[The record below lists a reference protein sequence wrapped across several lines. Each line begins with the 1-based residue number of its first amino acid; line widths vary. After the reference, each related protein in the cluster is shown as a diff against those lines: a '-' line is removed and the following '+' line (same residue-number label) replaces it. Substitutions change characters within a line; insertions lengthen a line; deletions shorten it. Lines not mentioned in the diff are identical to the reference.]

1 MRVLRAE
8 TKRIPASAWPKVFK
22 CARVVSCRKVRVYG
36 MVAMMTLHRA
46 SPMYS
51 MQTGQQRS
59 RERCGQTEII
69 YRSEEREREREKE
82 RQSWDDRD
90 LDR

>member
-1 MRVLRAE
+1 
-8 TKRIPASAWPKVFK
+8 
-22 CARVVSCRKVRVYG
+22 
-36 MVAMMTLHRA
+36 
-46 SPMYS
+46 MYS